1 MRFGE
6 LVIILF
12 IIALATATIWGPKS
26 KKSRLIYSLIALYIV
41 TVVQIIVEDCRWQM
55 IPCYAASVILTVCII
70 FRKPEKKPRSNSRR
84 RWTAW
89 LWTTVMFL
97 YASVMVALPL
107 LLPVFAFHQP
117 QGPYPVGT
125 AVYHFIDN
133 DRPDEYSVDPTDHRE
148 LMVQFWYPSEPETGE
163 EAAPYIRNV
172 AAITQGLEQALSFPA
187 WTLSHL
193 GLVETHAYSNAP
205 LSSMEQEYP
214 ILIFSHGMTGF
225 RNQNTFQIEEL
236 ASHGYIVV
244 GIDHAYD
251 AAATVYPDGREV
263 LINKHQLSGF
273 EALDEHMTLW
283 TQDVSFIL
291 NRLEQLNRQDE
302 QDRFTGR
309 LDLERIGMFGHSYGG
324 ATAAQ
329 MLLKDSRI
337 KAAIN
342 MDGTLYGEPIPSTG
356 LNKPYLQM
364 NGEKSID
371 KSKFDNSLDQA
382 MVQSGHTREYYE
394 DFWEE
399 TVKRRMNA
407 LQGGGYAMTIPHTSH
422 MSYTDFHLFSPLLPN
437 PGEDP
442 EAVHRIINEV
452 SVAFFDQHLKGIRHK
467 AMDELAKKYPDIKL
481 VQD

>member
-1 MRFGE
+1 
-6 LVIILF
+6 
-12 IIALATATIWGPKS
+12 
-26 KKSRLIYSLIALYIV
+26 
-41 TVVQIIVEDCRWQM
+41 
-55 IPCYAASVILTVCII
+55 
-70 FRKPEKKPRSNSRR
+70 
-84 RWTAW
+84 
-89 LWTTVMFL
+89 
-97 YASVMVALPL
+97 
-107 LLPVFAFHQP
+107 
-117 QGPYPVGT
+117 
-125 AVYHFIDN
+125 
-133 DRPDEYSVDPTDHRE
+133 
-148 LMVQFWYPSEPETGE
+148 
-163 EAAPYIRNV
+163 
-172 AAITQGLEQALSFPA
+172 
-187 WTLSHL
+187 
-193 GLVETHAYSNAP
+193 
-205 LSSMEQEYP
+205 MEQEYP

-291 NRLEQLNRQDE
+291 NRLEQLNKQDE

-342 MDGTLYGEPIPSTG
+342 MDGTLYGEPMPSTG

-422 MSYTDFHLFSPLLPN
+422 LSYTDFHLFSPLLPN

-452 SVAFFDQHLKGIRHK
+452 SVAFFDQHLKGIRHN
-467 AMDELAKKYPDIKL
+467 AMDELAKKYPDIEL

>member
-1 MRFGE
+1 M
-6 LVIILF
+6 VIILF
-12 IIALATATIWGPKS
+12 IIALAIAAIWGPKS

-41 TVVQIIVEDCRWQM
+41 TVVQIIIEDCRWQM

-70 FRKPEKKPRSNSRR
+70 FRKPEKEPRSKSRR
-84 RWTAW
+84 RWLDW
-89 LWTTVMFL
+89 LWTTVLFL
-97 YASVMVALPL
+97 YTSVMVALPL
-107 LLPVFAFHQP
+107 LLPVFTFHQP

-133 DRPDEYSVDPTDHRE
+133 DRPDEYSADPTDHRE
-148 LMVQFWYPSEPETGE
+148 LMVQLWYPSEAETRE
-163 EAAPYIRNV
+163 DAVPYIRDV
-172 AAITQGLEQALSFPA
+172 TAITQGLEQALSFPA

-193 GLVETHAYSNAP
+193 GLVETHAYSNAR
-205 LSSMEQEYP
+205 LSSMEQKYP

-263 LINKHQLSGF
+263 LINKHQPSGF
-273 EALDEHMTLW
+273 AALDEHMTLW
-283 TQDVSFIL
+283 TQDVSFVL

-302 QDRFTGR
+302 QERFTGR

-342 MDGTLYGEPIPSTG
+342 MDGTLYGDPMPSTG
-356 LNKPYLQM
+356 INKPYLQM

-371 KSKFDNSLDQA
+371 KSIFDNSLDQA
-382 MVQSGHTREYYE
+382 MAQSGHTREYYE

-399 TVKRRMNA
+399 TVRRRTNA
-407 LQGGGYAMTIPHTSH
+407 LQGGGYTMTIPHTSH

-442 EAVHRIINEV
+442 ESVHRIINEV
-452 SVAFFDQHLKGIRHK
+452 SVAFFDQHLKGIRHN
-467 AMDELAKKYPDIKL
+467 AMDELSKKYPDIKL
-481 VQD
+481 VQN

>member
-1 MRFGE
+1 MRIGE
-6 LVIILF
+6 MVIILF
-12 IIALATATIWGPKS
+12 IIALAIITIWGQRS
-26 KKSRLIYSLIALYIV
+26 KKSPLIYSLIALFIV

-70 FRKPEKKPRSNSRR
+70 FRKPKKKPRSKSGR
-84 RWTAW
+84 RWIAG
-89 LWTTVMFL
+89 LWTTVLLL

-117 QGPYPVGT
+117 QGTYSVGT

-133 DRPDEYSVDPTDHRE
+133 HRPDEYSAEPTDHRE
-148 LMVQFWYPSEPETGE
+148 LMVQLWYPSEPETGE

-172 AAITQGLEQALSFPA
+172 TAITQGLEQALSFPA

-205 LSSMEQEYP
+205 LSTTEQEYP

-244 GIDHAYD
+244 GIDHVYD
-251 AAATVYPDGREV
+251 AAATVYPDGREI

-291 NRLEQLNRQDE
+291 NRLEQMNRQDE
-302 QDRFTGR
+302 QERFTGR

-324 ATAAQ
+324 AAAAQ

-342 MDGTLYGEPIPSTG
+342 MDGTLYGDPMPSTG

-371 KSKFDNSLDQA
+371 KSIFDNSLDQA
-382 MVQSGHTREYYE
+382 MAQSGHTREYYE

-399 TVKRRMNA
+399 TVRRRMNA
-407 LQGGGYAMTIPHTSH
+407 LQGGGYTMTIPHTSH

-442 EAVHRIINEV
+442 ESVHRIINEV
-452 SVAFFDQHLKGIRHK
+452 SVAFFDQHLKEIREN
-467 AMDELAKKYPDIKL
+467 AMNELSKKYPVIEL

>member
-6 LVIILF
+6 MVIILF
-12 IIALATATIWGPKS
+12 IIALAIAAIWGPKS

-70 FRKPEKKPRSNSRR
+70 FRKPEKKPRSKSRR
-84 RWTAW
+84 RWLDW
-89 LWTTVMFL
+89 LWTTVLFL
-97 YASVMVALPL
+97 YTSVMVALPL
-107 LLPVFAFHQP
+107 LLPVFTFHQP

-133 DRPDEYSVDPTDHRE
+133 DRPDEYSADPTDHRE
-148 LMVQFWYPSEPETGE
+148 LMVQLWYPSDAETRE
-163 EAAPYIRNV
+163 DVVPYIRDV
-172 AAITQGLEQALSFPA
+172 TAITQGLEQALSFPA

-193 GLVETHAYSNAP
+193 GLVETHAYSNAR
-205 LSSMEQEYP
+205 LSSMEQKYP

-263 LINKHQLSGF
+263 LINKHQPSGF
-273 EALDEHMTLW
+273 AALDEHMTLW
-283 TQDVSFIL
+283 TQDVSFVL

-302 QDRFTGR
+302 QERFTGR

-342 MDGTLYGEPIPSTG
+342 MDGTLYGDPMPSTG
-356 LNKPYLQM
+356 INKPYLQM

-371 KSKFDNSLDQA
+371 KSIFDNSLDQA
-382 MVQSGHTREYYE
+382 IAQSGHTREYYE

-399 TVKRRMNA
+399 TVRRRTNA
-407 LQGGGYAMTIPHTSH
+407 LQGGGYTMTIPHTSH

-437 PGEDP
+437 QGEDP
-442 EAVHRIINEV
+442 ESVHRIINEV
-452 SVAFFDQHLKGIRHK
+452 SVAFFDQHLKGIRHN
-467 AMDELAKKYPDIKL
+467 AMNELSKKYPDIKL

>member
-1 MRFGE
+1 MRIGE
-6 LVIILF
+6 MVIILF
-12 IIALATATIWGPKS
+12 IIALAIITIWGQKS
-26 KKSRLIYSLIALYIV
+26 KKSPLIYSLIALYIV

-70 FRKPEKKPRSNSRR
+70 FRKPKKKPRSKSRR
-84 RWTAW
+84 RWIAG
-89 LWTTVMFL
+89 LWTTVLLL

-107 LLPVFAFHQP
+107 LLPVFAFNQP
-117 QGPYPVGT
+117 QGTYSVGT

-133 DRPDEYSVDPTDHRE
+133 HRPDEYSAEPTDHRE
-148 LMVQFWYPSEPETGE
+148 LMVQLWYPSEPETGE

-172 AAITQGLEQALSFPA
+172 TAITQGLEQALSFPA

-205 LSSMEQEYP
+205 LSTTEQEYP

-244 GIDHAYD
+244 GIDHVYD
-251 AAATVYPDGREV
+251 AAATVYPDGREI

-291 NRLEQLNRQDE
+291 NRLEQMNRQDE
-302 QDRFTGR
+302 QERFTGR

-324 ATAAQ
+324 AAAAQ

-342 MDGTLYGEPIPSTG
+342 MDGTLYGDPMPSTG

-371 KSKFDNSLDQA
+371 KSIFDNSLDQA
-382 MVQSGHTREYYE
+382 MAQSGHTREYYE

-399 TVKRRMNA
+399 TVRRRMNA
-407 LQGGGYAMTIPHTSH
+407 LQGGGYTMTIPNTSH

-442 EAVHRIINEV
+442 ESVHRIINEV
-452 SVAFFDQHLKGIRHK
+452 SVAFFDQHLKEIRDN
-467 AMDELAKKYPDIKL
+467 AMNELSKKYPVIEL

>member
-1 MRFGE
+1 MRIGE
-6 LVIILF
+6 MVIILF
-12 IIALATATIWGPKS
+12 IIALAIITIWGQKS
-26 KKSRLIYSLIALYIV
+26 KKSPLIYSLIALYIV

-55 IPCYAASVILTVCII
+55 IPCYAASVILTICII
-70 FRKPEKKPRSNSRR
+70 FRKPKKKPRSKSKR
-84 RWTAW
+84 RWIAG
-89 LWTTVMFL
+89 LWTTVLLL

-107 LLPVFAFHQP
+107 LLPVFAFNQP
-117 QGPYPVGT
+117 QGTYSVGT

-133 DRPDEYSVDPTDHRE
+133 HRPDEYSADPTDHRE
-148 LMVQFWYPSEPETGE
+148 LMVQLWYPSEPETGE

-172 AAITQGLEQALSFPA
+172 TAITQGLEQALSFPA

-205 LSSMEQEYP
+205 LSTTEQEYP

-244 GIDHAYD
+244 GIDHVYD
-251 AAATVYPDGREV
+251 AAATVYPDGREI

-291 NRLEQLNRQDE
+291 NRLEQMNRQDE
-302 QDRFTGR
+302 QERFTGR
-309 LDLERIGMFGHSYGG
+309 LDLEQIGMFGHSYGG
-324 ATAAQ
+324 AAAAQ

-342 MDGTLYGEPIPSTG
+342 MDGALYGNPMPSTG

-371 KSKFDNSLDQA
+371 KSIFDNSLDQA
-382 MVQSGHTREYYE
+382 MAQSGHTREYYE

-399 TVKRRMNA
+399 TVRRRMNA
-407 LQGGGYAMTIPHTSH
+407 LQGGGYTMTIPHTSH

-442 EAVHRIINEV
+442 ESVHRIINEV
-452 SVAFFDQHLKGIRHK
+452 SVAFFDQHLKEIRDN
-467 AMDELAKKYPDIKL
+467 AMNELSKKYPVIEL

>member
-6 LVIILF
+6 MVIILF
-12 IIALATATIWGPKS
+12 IIALAIATIWGPRS

-55 IPCYAASVILTVCII
+55 IPCYAASVILTICII
-70 FRKPEKKPRSNSRR
+70 FRKHEKQQRIKSKN
-84 RWTAW
+84 RWIAW
-89 LWTTVMFL
+89 FWTTVLFF

-107 LLPVFAFHQP
+107 LLPVFAFNQP
-117 QGPYPVGT
+117 QGPYSVGT
-125 AVYHFIDN
+125 AVYHFVDYE
-133 DRPDEYSVDPTDHRE
+133 RPDEYSADPTDHRE
-148 LMVQFWYPSEPETGE
+148 LMAQIWYPSEPDSGE
-163 EAAPYIRNV
+163 EAEPYIRDV

-193 GLVETHAYSNAP
+193 GLVETHAYSNTP
-205 LSSMEQEYP
+205 LSSIEGKYP

-236 ASHGYIVV
+236 VSHGYIVV

-251 AAATVYPDGREV
+251 AAATVYPDGRKI
-263 LINKHQLSGF
+263 LINQHTLSGF
-273 EALDEHMTLW
+273 TALDEHMTLW

-291 NRLEQLNRQDE
+291 NRLEQMNKQDE

-329 MLLKDSRI
+329 MLLKNSRI

-342 MDGTLYGEPIPSTG
+342 MDGTLYGDPMPGTG

-371 KSKFDNSLDQA
+371 KSIFDNSLDQA
-382 MVQSGHTREYYE
+382 MAQSGQTREYYE

-399 TVKRRMNA
+399 TVRRRMNA
-407 LQGGGYAMTIPHTSH
+407 LQGGGYTMTIPHTSH

-442 EAVHRIINEV
+442 RSVHRIINEV
-452 SVAFFDQHLKGIRHK
+452 SVAFFDQHLKGIRNN
-467 AMDELAKKYPDIKL
+467 AMDELSKKYPDIML
-481 VQD
+481 VQE